1 MQRTAKE
8 FYDHL
13 RQSMDSVRVTDRDAK
28 TLDLFAGVDAAI
40 QLILEQDRQRR
51 RIMFIGNGASAAIS
65 SHMAT
70 DFTKAGGLRATAFND
85 ASLLTCM
92 GNDFGYEQVFQKPIE
107 MLADEGDVLFA
118 ISSSGKSVNIL
129 NGVRAALEKPCKVI
143 TLSGFKDDN
152 PLCTMG
158 DLNFYVPSGDYG
170 PVEVLHHSIC
180 HCILDML
187 CLQKKNV

>member
-1 MQRTAKE
+1 MQQSARE
-8 FYDHL
+8 YYDHL
-13 RQSMDSVRVTDRDAK
+13 RQSMDSVRVTGRGGNVM
-28 TLDLFAGVDAAI
+28 DLFAGVDAAVR
-40 QLILEQDRQRR
+40 LVLEQDRQKR

-85 ASLLTCM
+85 SSLLTCM
-92 GNDFGYEQVFQKPIE
+92 GNDFGYEHVFEKPIE
-107 MLADEGDVLFA
+107 MFADEGDVLFA

-129 NGVRAALEKPCKVI
+129 NGVKAALAKPCKVV
-143 TLSGFKDDN
+143 TLSGFKEDN
-152 PLCTMG
+152 PLCTLG

-187 CLQKKNV
+187 CLSKKNA